1 MQLLEIK
8 HPDIVFTEDFL
19 LREFTRAGFNKI
31 SMSSLKYNHIA
42 TYLCDNPESRF
53 FRSMKIIPP
62 NPQKQNILMKRAPLE
77 EIIAEYRSATKKII
91 EETK

>member
-8 HPDIVFTEDFL
+8 HPDIIFTEDFL

-53 FRSMKIIPP
+53 FRSTKIIPP
-62 NPQKQNILMKRAPLE
+62 NPQKQNILVKRAPLE
-77 EIIAEYRSATKKII
+77 QIIAEYRSNTKKII
-91 EETK
+91 EESK